1 MRVLA
6 SLDGEAFHLIEEH
19 DLGEVA
25 CGAIKYALKA
35 KEKRRMPSPDNPSQ
49 EEKRKEK
56 EPPLPPCEGGEVNLF
71 GEECQTKTA
80 KKVSAPPYKEIYG
93 MAKRYFPDW
102 NFRTTTDKRNRK
114 IRRVWRANGIG
125 VLVFEEL
132 FKMAQAS
139 DFLNSRNGHTFKGKL
154 SLSWIIERAE
164 DILDGKYTNDRMEW
178 ALTSRADE
186 IEAVVVGEGR
196 KKINPMECKHI
207 GTDDITGLPK
217 YIRQTK

>member
-1 MRVLA
+1 MKVIA
-6 SLDGEAFHLIEEH
+6 STDGEVFYALEES

-25 CGAIKYALKA
+25 YGAIIYALER
-35 KEKRRMPSPDNPSQ
+35 KEKRRTPSPKNPSQ
-49 EEKRKEK
+49 EEKRKEEK
-56 EPPLPPCEGGEVNLF
+56 PPLPPFEGDDTNLF
-71 GEECQTKTA
+71 GEQCQTKIA
-80 KKVSAPPYKEIYG
+80 KKKPAPPYKEIYG
-93 MAKRYFPDW
+93 MAKSYFPDW

-114 IRRVWRANGIG
+114 IRRLWRANGKG

-164 DILDGKYTNDRMEW
+164 DILDGKYTNERMQW

-196 KKINPMECKHI
+196 KRINPAECKHI
-207 GTDDITGLPK
+207 GTDEITGLPK
-217 YIRQTK
+217 YIRTTK